1 MNGGAR
7 EYQNSNY
14 VYLDPYTGKV
24 LRVDSVENR
33 SVGDTILAWVT
44 PLHFGTFGG
53 GLTVY
58 VLWVVLGLSPA
69 VLGVSGVLMWW
80 NRVAVKKVN
89 KLRRALDTK
98 PQTISAG

>member
-1 MNGGAR
+1 MVPGAWVSMVMLSHQPGQPVKVTLMNGGPR

-33 SVGDTILAWVT
+33 SIGDAILAWVT

-53 GLTVY
+53 RVRHRDR
-58 VLWVVLGLSPA
+58 LWLASGGGERRCSSP
-69 VLGVSGVLMWW
+69 
-80 NRVAVKKVN
+80 
-89 KLRRALDTK
+89 
-98 PQTISAG
+98 